1 MCIMIYNK
9 ATWPIYNLSST
20 KLRCQH
26 SFFYHGLFFN
36 KIAST
41 SADFFQRFF
50 LSLQIFLILVL
61 LLVTSFAS
69 EALTSMTLNSI
80 EGNAPYFTVDG
91 GHTQVTDTDD
101 LLGISLSNGVK
112 FTPSSNDS
120 SLTNPIELP
129 SAGQSF
135 ADIGMMIPINFDT
148 ISLNTLIE
156 APYNYW
162 GDADGDSGVTATGN
176 LYLSI
181 VDANNQSVTRNEPLS
196 VCRAPY
202 KVVLRTDGGT
212 LSTRYGVPKSTY
224 FTASN
229 VTYYIKPKST
239 IDVCFA
245 KPNMV
250 NGDGY
255 YAGPASIWSIT
266 KGFLTQST
274 RPSSYHSNFP
284 TTGANDLYFDLKIVG
299 VDQKLTWEPVSPN
312 GDIKATM
319 RYLNESD
326 TSVVRVI
333 LTGPAAS
340 GDQIRASDDQITA
353 EANLIGTVK
362 KPTLPQVF
370 ELVGKGKD
378 SNDNDVVVKYGFV
391 LKQWFVNRGDLRR
404 VDKYPADD
412 DSDQAIKPGSSI
424 PPMQKKWCEK
434 IGYSLSR
441 AMDLTNAIQAW
452 CPDVPAGTSC
462 KIPDP
467 STPSNPSIGN
477 HYQRRIA
484 AGLLG
489 EWGVLGQYEMD
500 EGKFDPN
507 NGYWT
512 SDNDG
517 NMYFLVGHTAG
528 AIYGYR
534 FFPEDPIKR
543 TAICTTN

>member
-1 MCIMIYNK
+1 MCIMIDNK
-9 ATWPIYNLSST
+9 ATGPIYNLSST
-20 KLRCQH
+20 KLGCQH

-36 KIAST
+36 KIASIF
-41 SADFFQRFF
+41 ADFFQRFY
-50 LSLQIFLILVL
+50 LSWQIFLIFVF

-69 EALTSMTLNSI
+69 EALTSITLNSI

-91 GHTQVTDTDD
+91 GHTQVTDTDG

-181 VDANNQSVTRNEPLS
+181 VDANNLSVTRNEPLS

-202 KVVLRTDGGT
+202 KVMLRTDGGT

-250 NGDGY
+250 NGDRH

-284 TTGANDLYFDLKIVG
+284 TTGANDLYFDLQIVG
-299 VDQKLTWEPVSPN
+299 VDQKLTWKPVSPN

-326 TSVVRVI
+326 TSVVRVT
-333 LTGPAAS
+333 LKGPAAR
-340 GDQIRASDDQITA
+340 DITGNID
-353 EANLIGTVK
+353 EEDKEKLV
-362 KPTLPQVF
+362 PSLPQTF

-378 SNDNDVVVKYGFV
+378 SNDNDIVVKYGFV
-391 LKQWFVNRGDLRR
+391 LKQWFFIRYRGRPL
-404 VDKYPADD
+404 AEQE
-412 DSDQAIKPGSSI
+412 S
-424 PPMQKKWCEK
+424 WCSN
-434 IGYSLSR
+434 IGYRLPHLR
-441 AMDLTNAIQAW
+441 ELTNASSCNGIREFK
-452 CPDVPAGTSC
+452 CPGGIAYPSNTYVYSRRIGAGFLAEWGNIAYYTREARDVYSFWASEQSEKLDGTS
-462 KIPDP
+462 
-467 STPSNPSIGN
+467 SNTQLTATKDIGMIYHSN
-477 HYQRRIA
+477 
-484 AGLLG
+484 
-489 EWGVLGQYEMD
+489 
-500 EGKFDPN
+500 K
-507 NGYWT
+507 T
-512 SDNDG
+512 SDYAAACVFDG
-517 NMYFLVGHTAG
+517 
-528 AIYGYR
+528 
-534 FFPEDPIKR
+534 KK
-543 TAICTTN
+543 TNKEGN